1 MRFEIISLTSGEKIA
16 VVEAASAAIARRPY
30 RMCKAVEI
38 KDTIPGKDEY
48 ERYLWWLNSCKET
61 AKDNRDLQREDYHLN
76 IMGVGGETVFPMP
89 KYPLTEKETEA
100 AKKYAEF
107 IGVKF

>member
-38 KDTIPGKDEY
+38 KDTIPGKEA
-48 ERYLWWLNSCKET
+48 T
-61 AKDNRDLQREDYHLN
+61 REARA
-76 IMGVGGETVFPMP
+76 T
-89 KYPLTEKETEA
+89 
-100 AKKYAEF
+100 
-107 IGVKF
+107 